1 MPPRKEFSSIS
12 HDSFG
17 KDGNACVV
25 NVGVFVPCGNPFQ
38 YICTRNDVEVITHPF
53 ATARPKGERGGV
65 ERERQRERETLG
77 LCVLQVKFLA
87 FICTLRVNFGRCGSN
102 MSRARVTA
110 RHMFRGEKN

>member
-53 ATARPKGERGGV
+53 ATARPKGERGGWR
-65 ERERQRERETLG
+65 EKDRERDRNAGPMCPTGQISGVYLYPAGQFWSMR
-77 LCVLQVKFLA
+77 QQH
-87 FICTLRVNFGRCGSN
+87 
-102 MSRARVTA
+102 VTGTGNGTP
-110 RHMFRGEKN
+110 HV